1 LNEIP
6 MTRILVLA
14 HSPLASALL
23 EVASHAFPDC
33 ATAID
38 AVDVGPDQNADE
50 LEALLRQRLRAA
62 AGADTLVLV
71 DVFGATPCNV
81 ALRVADGVHARVVT
95 GVNVPMLWR
104 ALCYRHEPLDALVER
119 ACSGATQG
127 VMPVAQTRRQH
138 QSQPALPPVH
148 DQDPHPHQQ

>member
-1 LNEIP
+1 

-14 HSPLASALL
+14 HSPLASALR

-33 ATAID
+33 APTID
-38 AVDVGPDQNADE
+38 AMDVEPNLDADA
-50 LEALLRQRLRAA
+50 LEAELRLRLQRPD
-62 AGADTLVLV
+62 GSDTLVLV

-104 ALCYRHEPLDALVER
+104 ALCYRHEPLDVLVER
-119 ACSGATQG
+119 ACTGATQG

-138 QSQPALPPVH
+138 QSQPAVPLAH
-148 DQDPHPHQQ
+148 DQVQHPHQQ

>member
-1 LNEIP
+1 

-14 HSPLASALL
+14 HSPLASALS

-33 ATAID
+33 APAID
-38 AVDVGPDQNADE
+38 AVDVEANADADA
-50 LEALLRQRLRAA
+50 LEALLRLRLQAPD
-62 AGADTLVLV
+62 GSDTLILV

-104 ALCYRHEPLDALVER
+104 ALCYRHEPLEALVER
-119 ACSGATQG
+119 ACVGATQG

-138 QSQPALPPVH
+138 QSQPAVPPAH
-148 DQDPHPHQQ
+148 DQVQHPHQQ

>member
-1 LNEIP
+1 

-14 HSPLASALL
+14 HAPLASALR

-33 ATAID
+33 APGID
-38 AVDVGPDQNADE
+38 AVDVEADQDADG
-50 LEALLRQRLRAA
+50 LEALLRLRLQAP
-62 AGADTLVLV
+62 GGPETLILV

-81 ALRVADGVHARVVT
+81 ALRVADGVHARVLT

-104 ALCYRHEPLDALVER
+104 ALCYRNEPLDTLVER
-119 ACSGATQG
+119 ACIGATQG

-138 QSQPALPPVH
+138 QSQPALSPAH
-148 DQDPHPHQQ
+148 DQVQHSHQQ